1 MTTWKMF
8 SESKPLFS
16 DLYLVKFKDGCFL
29 GEYGVCYYSQE
40 HKSFGEFI
48 SFYDSERDEDDEA
61 FVSCKSIVA
70 WAPFQRIDEEHK
82 EKTAEQMFNDLDY
95 KKHIKDGC
103 IEFER
108 HNGNVIEWLIEFDL
122 EINTVYVS
130 WFGNPKDITIAEL
143 KAINKQCEELN
154 WL

>member
-1 MTTWKMF
+1 MKQDEMTIC
-8 SESKPLFS
+8 ECVE
-16 DLYLVKFKDGCFL
+16 YLDSMVGDNKEIKDCL
-29 GEYGVCYYSQE
+29 DYIERKAKAMDKKLREY
-40 HKSFGEFI
+40 
-48 SFYDSERDEDDEA
+48 
-61 FVSCKSIVA
+61 KSI
-70 WAPFQRIDEEHK
+70 FEEKHK

-95 KKHIKDGC
+95 KKRIKDGC

-143 KAINKQCEELN
+143 RAINKQCEELN

>member
-1 MTTWKMF
+1 MKQDEMTIC
-8 SESKPLFS
+8 ECVE
-16 DLYLVKFKDGCFL
+16 YLDSMVGDNKEIKDCL
-29 GEYGVCYYSQE
+29 DYIERKAKAMDKKLREY
-40 HKSFGEFI
+40 
-48 SFYDSERDEDDEA
+48 
-61 FVSCKSIVA
+61 KSI
-70 WAPFQRIDEEHK
+70 FEEKHK

-95 KKHIKDGC
+95 KKIIKDGC

-122 EINTVYVS
+122 EIKTVYVS

>member
-16 DLYLVKFKDGCFL
+16 DLYLVKFKDGC
-29 GEYGVCYYSQE
+29 
-40 HKSFGEFI
+40 
-48 SFYDSERDEDDEA
+48 
-61 FVSCKSIVA
+61 
-70 WAPFQRIDEEHK
+70 
-82 EKTAEQMFNDLDY
+82 
-95 KKHIKDGC
+95 

-122 EINTVYVS
+122 EIKTVYVS